1 VIGLRR
7 LLGAETLAY
16 NEQTL
21 IAESEVSN
29 EETPKELLKRD
40 ESFAHELFALQC
52 KNFSTASS
60 PLTISRST

>member
-1 VIGLRR
+1 MIGLRR

-40 ESFAHELFALQC
+40 ESFAQVFALHAET
-52 KNFSTASS
+52 SVPH
-60 PLTISRST
+60 PLVR